1 MASGLGKHLVFLGSF
16 QFMNSSLDKLASNLS
31 DKTLKYT
38 IEVFKGNEFNLMKNK
53 GIYPYD
59 YMDSFDKFDEKFPE
73 KQYFYSIL
81 NNENVIQE
89 QYQHAKN
96 MWNAFKM
103 KTMGEYHDLYLKFDI
118 LLLCDVFEN
127 FWKTC
132 LQYYKLDPCNY
143 FMSPGLSWDAILKT
157 TNIKLELMTDTA
169 IFQFIKKEMCQQI
182 FQSNQ
187 QIHES
192 L

>member
-16 QFMNSSLDKLASNLS
+16 QFMNSSLDKLASNLP
-31 DKTLKYT
+31 DETLKYT

-59 YMDSFDKFDEKFPE
+59 YMDSFDKFDEK
-73 KQYFYSIL
+73 QYFYSIL
-81 NNENVIQE
+81 NNKNVIQE

-118 LLLCDVFEN
+118 LLLCDVFEILEN
-127 FWKTC
+127 LF
-132 LQYYKLDPCNY
+132 
-143 FMSPGLSWDAILKT
+143 AIL
-157 TNIKLELMTDTA
+157 
-169 IFQFIKKEMCQQI
+169 QI
-182 FQSNQ
+182 GSM
-187 QIHES
+187 
-192 L
+192 